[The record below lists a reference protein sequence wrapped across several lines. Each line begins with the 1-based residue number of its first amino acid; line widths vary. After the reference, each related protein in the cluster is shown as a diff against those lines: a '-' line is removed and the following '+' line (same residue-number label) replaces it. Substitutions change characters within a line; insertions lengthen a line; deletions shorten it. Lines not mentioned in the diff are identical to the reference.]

1 MALPFLFI
9 RGGIEMNFIIRETQP
24 QNITIN
30 GVEYPAIWNFKAIA
44 LMEDFTGWMHL
55 FTMARF
61 KDGKFFEV
69 KEFIGALY
77 GMLSAAGVVC
87 VDESGKDV
95 LAAAI
100 EQSIKPSDEVEIAKQ
115 VKKIID
121 LQGDQPKEGDSKN
134 VKRSAKKI

>member
-1 MALPFLFI
+1 
-9 RGGIEMNFIIRETQP
+9 MNFIRRETQP

-30 GVEYPAIWNFKAIA
+30 GVEYPAIWNFNAIA
-44 LMEDFTGWMHL
+44 KMEDHSGFMHL
-55 FTMARF
+55 FTMLRF

-100 EQSIKPSDEVEIAKQ
+100 EQSIKPSDEVEIYKQ
-115 VKKIID
+115 LNEIIK
-121 LQGDQPKEGDSKN
+121 LQGDQPRENQPKN
-134 VKRSAKKI
+134 ALRPPKKI